1 MSIQQS
7 MVMISKVDYP
17 LIPEEAFLYFP
28 QPQEI
33 KVGEGKTGLR
43 RIFEGQIQ
51 FDKYEMQQL
60 QDFEQYVKQKQ
71 TKLIGWWDNAK
82 KLRFLYANQFKYE
95 KTLKTMETHQE
106 WRSQALPPKFTEDI
120 KQFLETGA
128 FYVHGRDNRFRPILV
143 INVKRLNFKNIK
155 IELIL
160 DSMTYF
166 FEFIINNM
174 MLPGQ
179 IENWVVI
186 LDLGNIGLSSLP
198 ISGLKQIMG
207 YLSSNYRSRMFATYV
222 VNTPSSIFIPYK
234 IIKGF
239 LEEATIKKISFY
251 SNGNPKP
258 LFTHCHK
265 SQIESTYN
273 GDSKAINEKFW
284 PPKVIS
290 NQYQLIEENPHSIF
304 QSRDEY
310 NKQYKSGLLKKNIT
324 LKEYILEGSEEN
336 NQVNPESIN
345 LISFTKKK
353 NDIFSTRDLQDVQ
366 TPSRDYEHKKKFDIQ
381 RSLNIVND
389 MQNSG
394 NQSQNNIQNMLKS
407 VQYKPP
413 KSSLAQFCK
422 EDFQKNLIEEFE
434 EDYDEKQSNQKKMG
448 RVSQDKS
455 RLTSNMADNI
465 SVAHET
471 YIEKNDNEPSIN
483 LVIVKQHK
491 MNSEIFRQ

>member
-7 MVMISKVDYP
+7 MVMISKEDYP

-33 KVGEGKTGLR
+33 KIGEGKTGLR
-43 RIFEGQIQ
+43 RIFEGQIE
-51 FDKYEMQQL
+51 FDKYEMQHL
-60 QDFEQYVKQKQ
+60 QDFDQYVKQKQ
-71 TKLIGWWDNAK
+71 AKLTGWWDNAK

-106 WRSQALPPKFTEDI
+106 WRSQALPPKFTEEI

-155 IELIL
+155 IQLIL

-166 FEFIINNM
+166 FEFILSNM

-198 ISGLKQIMG
+198 INGLKQIMG

-258 LFTHCHK
+258 LFGHCHK

-273 GDSKAINEKFW
+273 GDSNPIKEKYW

-290 NQYQLIEENPHSIF
+290 NQYQLIEENLNSIF
-304 QSRDEY
+304 QSKDEY
-310 NKQYKSGLLKKNIT
+310 NKQYKSGLLKRNVT
-324 LKEYILEGSEEN
+324 LKEYIVSSEEN

-366 TPSRDYEHKKKFDIQ
+366 TPQRDYEHKKNFDIQ
-381 RSLNIVND
+381 RSLNIVSD
-389 MQNSG
+389 IQNSG
-394 NQSQNNIQNMLKS
+394 NQSQNINNMHKS

-413 KSSLAQFCK
+413 KSSLANFGK
-422 EDFQKNLIEEFE
+422 EDLTKNQIEEFD
-434 EDYDEKQSNQKKMG
+434 EDNDEKQSNQKQMG
-448 RVSQDKS
+448 WVNQDQS
-455 RLTSNMADNI
+455 NLTSNMADNV

-471 YIEKNDNEPSIN
+471 YIEKIDNEPSIN

-491 MNSEIFRQ
+491 MNSDIFRQ